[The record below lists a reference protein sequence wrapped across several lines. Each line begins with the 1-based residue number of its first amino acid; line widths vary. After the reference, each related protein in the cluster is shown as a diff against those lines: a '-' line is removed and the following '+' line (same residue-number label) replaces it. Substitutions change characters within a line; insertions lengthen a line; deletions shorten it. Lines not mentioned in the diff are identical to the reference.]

1 MHEQQEFTKDVYA
14 LVTDRIIELLKVGT
28 IPWQKPWT
36 DAGLP
41 RNIIS
46 KRPYRGINIMLLN
59 ALGYEQNLFLT
70 WKQIKTISASVKK
83 GEKGQFV
90 VFFKRIELVKEINGE
105 QKTENKYVLRYYKV
119 FNVSQC
125 TNIPEAFFPPQ
136 LLTAPDPIWQ
146 CEQVVEGMPKCPGI
160 VHKKQQAYYDPLADV
175 INMPKLKS
183 FASSESYYGTLFHEL
198 VHSTG
203 HKTRVGRK
211 EVFDNPAYGTKPY
224 SLEELVAEMGAC
236 YLKSH
241 VGIPIESFAN
251 NAAYING
258 WLDVFAHDM
267 RFLIRAAA
275 RAQEGVE
282 YILNA
287 KPHEE
292 QETSPADETVSAG

>member
-1 MHEQQEFTKDVYA
+1 MHEQQEFSKDVYA
-14 LVTDRIIELLKVGT
+14 LVTDRIIELLKAGT

-90 VFFKRIELVKEINGE
+90 VFFKRLELSKEE
-105 QKTENKYVLRYYKV
+105 QDKEKALHKYVLRYYKV
-119 FNVSQC
+119 FNISQC
-125 TNIPEAFFPPQ
+125 TGIPEAFFPSQ
-136 LLTAPDPIWQ
+136 AVQEHDPIWQ
-146 CEQVVEGMPKCPGI
+146 CEKVLEDMPLCPKV
-160 VHKKQQAYYDPLADV
+160 VHKKQEAYYDPLNDV

-183 FASSESYYGTLFHEL
+183 FDTREGYYGTLFHEL

-203 HKTRVGRK
+203 HKERVGRK

-275 RAQEGVE
+275 RAQEAVE
-282 YILNA
+282 YILNLR
-287 KPHEE
+287 PHEE
-292 QETSPADETVSAG
+292 HEDTPADEAVSVG